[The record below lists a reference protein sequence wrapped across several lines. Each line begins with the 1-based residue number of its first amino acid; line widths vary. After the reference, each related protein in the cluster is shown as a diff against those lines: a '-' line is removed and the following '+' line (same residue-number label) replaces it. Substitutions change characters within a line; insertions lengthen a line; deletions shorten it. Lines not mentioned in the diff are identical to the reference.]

1 MQRHDA
7 CFMFPKQRIEAAV
20 HKYSLSSQAVIN
32 VYFTSL
38 VPSQQLRKSTK
49 LQAYVTEACVEA
61 CMWGVLALH
70 Q

>member
-7 CFMFPKQRIEAAV
+7 YFMFSKQRTDAAV
-20 HKYSLSSQAVIN
+20 HKYSFSLQAVIN
-32 VYFTSL
+32 VYFTSP

-49 LQAYVTEACVEA
+49 LQARVTEACIEA
-61 CMWGVLALH
+61 CLWDVLALH